1 MHRIRLNWAARG
13 GRGFLQQ
20 PRNPDTKFISKECRM
35 EQATVLTW
43 TPRKPAFPAFSGL
56 FRTIPIGHHQDI
68 ACSALPV
75 LTTGAAVISVN
86 AEVPPR
92 RTREFVLR
100 VPATPGHGRKYS
112 QRFANFCSRP
122 PPEPLDSPTSGE
134 VLLGGANPP
143 ISWAWGILLYSTVRC
158 TRPRIGLGCTKI
170 AWWCIAPSSLQLV

>member
-20 PRNPDTKFISKECRM
+20 PRNPGTKFISKECRM

-43 TPRKPAFPAFSGL
+43 TPRKPAFPALSGL

-86 AEVPPR
+86 AEVPPEGPGSLSCVCLRLLDMVENTVSGLQTSVPDPR
-92 RTREFVLR
+92 R
-100 VPATPGHGRKYS
+100 
-112 QRFANFCSRP
+112 
-122 PPEPLDSPTSGE
+122 SPWT
-134 VLLGGANPP
+134 VQLL
-143 ISWAWGILLYSTVRC
+143 VRC
-158 TRPRIGLGCTKI
+158 CSVGLI
-170 AWWCIAPSSLQLV
+170 LR